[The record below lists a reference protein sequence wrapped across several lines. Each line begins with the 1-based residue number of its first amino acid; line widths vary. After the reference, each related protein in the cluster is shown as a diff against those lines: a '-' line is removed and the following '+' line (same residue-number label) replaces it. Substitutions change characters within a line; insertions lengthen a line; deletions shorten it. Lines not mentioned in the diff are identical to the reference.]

1 MSVVA
6 KVFKN
11 GRSQAIRIP
20 KKLRVP
26 TREVYIEKDGERLII
41 VPKYEDR
48 TRKIGEI
55 LRELKEFS
63 DEDLRLDVE
72 DLPLEE
78 RSL

>member
-20 KKLRVP
+20 KELRVP